1 MCHKGK
7 TVPVPQPAPATHTK
21 TQQKVVIPLP
31 EESEN
36 VTRWIVDQHF
46 RREQDRLKIPFDP
59 VQWNEIHVKHWIDWA
74 IKEFKLV
81 GVNPNN
87 FKISGKQLCE
97 LTHPEFVKLIPNDKG
112 DIFWT
117 HLELLRKCKFVGKT
131 LKSPK

>member
-1 MCHKGK
+1 MH
-7 TVPVPQPAPATHTK
+7 VFSLFLNP
-21 TQQKVVIPLP
+21 
-31 EESEN
+31 
-36 VTRWIVDQHF
+36 
-46 RREQDRLKIPFDP
+46 DP

-117 HLELLRKCKFVGKT
+117 HLELLRKCKFVGKEKKIIT
-131 LKSPK
+131 FECFS

>member
-1 MCHKGK
+1 M
-7 TVPVPQPAPATHTK
+7 TFDYWYVVTHF
-21 TQQKVVIPLP
+21 ISPSL
-31 EESEN
+31 
-36 VTRWIVDQHF
+36 
-46 RREQDRLKIPFDP
+46 LDP

-131 LKSPK
+131 LKSSNNLFHSEF